1 MNIDILISRIYTGA
15 SNPKKGKKKIPKLN
29 HDINY

>member
-15 SNPKKGKKKIPKLN
+15 SYPKKGKKIPKLN